1 MAKVV
6 LSANNPNVERI
17 IRNRNVDLMD
27 KASIRR
33 FAKCFFESREWMQ
46 FVEKKEYQSPLCV
59 VDNWNKTLAVY
70 PYEYP
75 IVQYKCDV
83 NSIYELDGDPHLNA
97 FLESIT
103 VSIVQNGKKLSFY
116 NNRKSTKRVSLGVEV
131 YYTDFCGINHSIFP
145 HDTRQMLL
153 KKANLIVSPE
163 GVIVLYTDDQII
175 ATLAFNNGH
184 YWISGNLIYVSGR
197 TVENIKAC
205 QNYCK
210 VTLVDKE
217 GIKYNFKLKFDFDI
231 SSYQVLI
238 PKVSEM

>member
-33 FAKCFFESREWMQ
+33 FAKCFFESSEWMK

-59 VDNWNKTLAVY
+59 VDNWSKTIAVY

-97 FLESIT
+97 FLENIT
-103 VSIVQNGKKLSFY
+103 VSIVQNGKKSSFY

-131 YYTDFCGINHSIFP
+131 YYTDFCGINHSIFQ

-153 KKANLIVSPE
+153 TKANLIVSPE
-163 GVIVLYTDDQII
+163 GVIVLYTDNQII

-184 YWISGNLIYVSGR
+184 YWISGNLIDVSGR